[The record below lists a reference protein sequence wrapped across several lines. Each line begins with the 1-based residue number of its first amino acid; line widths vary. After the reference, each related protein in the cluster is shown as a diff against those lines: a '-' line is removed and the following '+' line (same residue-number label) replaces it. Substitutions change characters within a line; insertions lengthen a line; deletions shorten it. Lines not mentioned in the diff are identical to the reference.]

1 MLYEDNMVKTEQEKS
16 EEYLEFRKVS
26 QIWAF
31 WEKCCKKCFNIIVVF
46 IYIWSFSR
54 FVLIW

>member
-1 MLYEDNMVKTEQEKS
+1 MMMVCLATHSICAQGQHLVLYEDNMVKTEPEKS

-31 WEKCCKKCFNIIVVF
+31 WEK
-46 IYIWSFSR
+46 WL
-54 FVLIW
+54 VL